1 MCVRILDG
9 PICDRVLE
17 FDLDLDF
24 DLVRFRDLDDLD
36 VDRDSGLHFV
46 LIEIELFVVFRFN
59 SQT

>member
-46 LIEIELFVVFRFN
+46 LIENELFVVFRFN

>member
-46 LIEIELFVVFRFN
+46 LIENELFDVFRFS

>member
-36 VDRDSGLHFV
+36 VDRVSFLHFE
-46 LIEIELFVVFRFN
+46 LIDIELFVVFRFS

>member
-17 FDLDLDF
+17 FDL

-46 LIEIELFVVFRFN
+46 LIEIELFVFRFS

>member
-9 PICDRVLE
+9 LICDRVLE

-36 VDRDSGLHFV
+36 VDRVSFLHFE
-46 LIEIELFVVFRFN
+46 LIDIELFVVFRFS